1 MLHYGIL
8 LKRLINNSVHLL
20 FIFPWL
26 ILNNVFFI
34 NKHGYNPFIDL
45 YKNISSE
52 YHRINK
58 FKQWPCTSP
67 WLWVKPEWRFH
78 LPRDRWHSGDQQ
90 LETSG
95 LPSVTMVR
103 GRNAACG
110 VLLLIIIMIHPIRG
124 GQQRVWWEHSGWTE
138 SSKCGA
144 LVQDLTN
151 RSDLA
156 NGSAWSPH
164 KVHTKSEGF
173 FFFFFWN
180 TFSKLIVNI
189 CKV

>member
-1 MLHYGIL
+1 MYFSL
-8 LKRLINNSVHLL
+8 LNMDTIHS
-20 FIFPWL
+20 
-26 ILNNVFFI
+26 
-34 NKHGYNPFIDL
+34 IDL
-45 YKNISSE
+45 YKIISSE
-52 YHRINK
+52 YHWVNK
-58 FKQWPCTSP
+58 FKKWPCTSP
-67 WLWVKPEWRFH
+67 WLWVKPEWCLH

-110 VLLLIIIMIHPIRG
+110 ILLLIILMIHPIRG
-124 GQQRVWWEHSGWTE
+124 GQQRVWWEHSRWTE

-144 LVQDLTN
+144 PLQDLTN

-164 KVHTKSEGF
+164 KVHRKSEVIFGSHF
-173 FFFFFWN
+173 QNSLSIFVKCSMREHHRPVPLSFHE
-180 TFSKLIVNI
+180 SKS
-189 CKV
+189 